1 MNLTLFEAFS
11 AVMKTGSTTAAAA
24 VMRVSQPA
32 ISRSLKRLEDTTK
45 LKLFERTGPRLIPT
59 PEAHLLYQEIQD
71 TFVGLDRIRQ
81 SVARIRAVGTGS
93 IRIASSAALGLSFV
107 PKVLARF
114 GAARPGVSVRFEIGN
129 SVTVRNLVASGAYD
143 IGLCGDEIDPSNL
156 IVNPFIETGGICVM
170 APGHPLEIHDFITPE
185 LLGGQRVIALAPD
198 DTARKQWDRILHASG
213 SVPDTVVETQFAA
226 TICQLALQGAGIGLS
241 NSLTYLSDNFSA
253 LGLVAKRFEPRIAF
267 RQQMILPPQRARS
280 KLLDELVAEL
290 EIERDGLSNACEA
303 RFERRDLGV
312 THPPQVGK
320 VKRAR

>member
-45 LKLFERTGPRLIPT
+45 LKLFERSGPRLTAT
-59 PEAHLLYQEIQD
+59 PEAHLLYQEVQD

-93 IRIASSAALGLSFV
+93 VRIASSAALGLSFV

-114 GAARPGVSVRFEIGN
+114 SILRPGVSIRFEIGN

-156 IVNPFIETGGICVM
+156 IVSPFIETSGICVM
-170 APGHPLEIHDFITPE
+170 GRGHPLELSDVITPQT
-185 LLGGQRVIALAPD
+185 LDGQSIIALAPD
-198 DTARKQWDRILHASG
+198 DTARKQWDCSLSAKG
-213 SVPDTVVETQFAA
+213 AVPNIVIETQFAA
-226 TICQLALQGAGIGLS
+226 TICRLALEGAGVGLT
-241 NSLTYLSDNFSA
+241 NSLTYISDDFAA
-253 LGLVAKRFEPRIAF
+253 LGLVAKPFAPQIIF
-267 RQQMILPPQRARS
+267 RQQMILPPHRARS
-280 KLLDELVAEL
+280 QMLDELVREL
-290 EIERDGLSNACEA
+290 ETERDTLQAACNGG
-303 RFERRDLGV
+303 FSERS
-312 THPPQVGK
+312 
-320 VKRAR
+320 

>member
-45 LKLFERTGPRLIPT
+45 LKLFERTGPRLTPT

-114 GAARPGVSVRFEIGN
+114 SAARPGVLIRFEIGN
-129 SVTVRNLVASGAYD
+129 SVSVRNLVTSGAYD

-156 IVNPFIETGGICVM
+156 IVNPFIETSGICVM
-170 APGHPLEIHDFITPE
+170 LSDHPLKTHDVITPE
-185 LLGGQRVIALAPD
+185 LLDGQRVIALAPD
-198 DTARKQWDRILHASG
+198 DTARKQWDRAFSASG
-213 SVPDTVVETQFAA
+213 ATPQTVVETQFAA
-226 TICQLALQGAGIGLS
+226 TICQLALQGAGIGLT

-253 LGLVAKRFEPRIAF
+253 LGLVAKPFEPRIAF

-280 KLLDELVAEL
+280 KLLDELVRQL
-290 EIERDGLSNACEA
+290 ETERNTLAAKCDVQFGTPGRTLP
-303 RFERRDLGV
+303 L
-312 THPPQVGK
+312 PKPK
-320 VKRAR
+320 